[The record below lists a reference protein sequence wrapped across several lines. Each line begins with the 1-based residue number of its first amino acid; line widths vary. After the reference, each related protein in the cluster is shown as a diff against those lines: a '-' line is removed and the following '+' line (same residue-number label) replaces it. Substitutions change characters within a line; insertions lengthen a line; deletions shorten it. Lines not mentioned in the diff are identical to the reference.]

1 MGFYKIWVVKMEHFM
16 EFNSQKGNENVKFC
30 EEREKGAAKIA
41 REANSKGGFARLTA
55 WHFEA
60 KHPEYELC
68 KKAIEEGKPKSH
80 FHKEMIKYI
89 QEAQGATNER
99 RFQVAMGKARGMGR
113 VHVSN
118 F

>member
-1 MGFYKIWVVKMEHFM
+1 MKKEKKVP
-16 EFNSQKGNENVKFC
+16 QKLPG
-30 EEREKGAAKIA
+30 
-41 REANSKGGFARLTA
+41 EANSRWLCSPDGVT
-55 WHFEA
+55 FEA

-99 RFQVAMGKARGMGR
+99 RFQVAMGKARRSGA
-113 VHVSN
+113 SACFKFLNNIFIFN